1 MFGRINFGNLVKNSP
16 IHQIKIPTKV
26 SGYTVSYGT
35 ILNELGR
42 ITLCI
47 TLCTCASILIFS
59 RGAVAVLET
68 TPATPP
74 ARRALQ
80 IGIDAGGRGGGAR
93 SAPKLTKRKF
103 FRTQEI

>member
-1 MFGRINFGNLVKNSP
+1 MIALSLLERVMVQYWI
-16 IHQIKIPTKV
+16 
-26 SGYTVSYGT
+26 SYGR

-80 IGIDAGGRGGGAR
+80 IGTDAGGRGGGAR

-103 FRTQEI
+103 FRTQELQLQ

>member
-1 MFGRINFGNLVKNSP
+1 
-16 IHQIKIPTKV
+16 
-26 SGYTVSYGT
+26 
-35 ILNELGR
+35 
-42 ITLCI
+42 
-47 TLCTCASILIFS
+47 
-59 RGAVAVLET
+59 VAVLET